1 MRAAIYVR
9 VSTEDQAKH
18 GYSLHD
24 QKESCKARALELGA
38 SEILEFAD
46 EGVSGELLE
55 RPGLTALR
63 QSVKA
68 SQVDLVVC
76 YDPDRLSRNL
86 AHQLLVTDE
95 IEKSGVQLDFV
106 NFEWQNTPDGRLF
119 YALRGAIAEF
129 EKEKIRERT
138 TRGKLQKAKQGGIP
152 INANPYGY
160 IFENGELKPHPVE
173 AEIVRMI
180 YRWFTTENVGFN
192 TIVTRLAE
200 YGIPSRKGNKTWQRR
215 VIKTILSNPVYIGI
229 FYYNRRN
236 CQGMGYNKFLPI
248 ENRIKEKK
256 RPTEEWI
263 PIPVPALI
271 DKETWDKAQEKTQKV
286 RRLWSGCS
294 KEKYLLSGLVTCT
307 DCGNNMH
314 GYLRTEK
321 NGKKIR
327 CYTCVHTEAGAINY
341 GCRPI
346 KRINADLLEQI
357 VWEQVCAWLNNPE
370 ALIKEVR
377 ERSKEK
383 ELKTDLET
391 INKHLAEVEKGRD
404 NIRNALAAGL
414 LELDG
419 KTSKILQDL
428 KSREKQLLVRKKEIE
443 AALYKNAVTET
454 KAKEIYGQAAKF
466 LSRLDE
472 LVFDQKKALIRMLVK
487 QVSVSGKGKNL
498 RVTVFATFAPEAEI
512 AKQLDAPG

>member
-1 MRAAIYVR
+1 MKAAIYIR

-18 GYSLHD
+18 GYSLEA
-24 QKESCKARALELGA
+24 QKEACKARAIELGA
-38 SEILEFAD
+38 NEILEFAD

-63 QSVKA
+63 QNVKTG
-68 SQVDLVVC
+68 QVDFVVC

-86 AHQLLVTDE
+86 AHQLLITDE
-95 IEKSGVQLDFV
+95 IEKSGVRLDFV

-152 INANPYGY
+152 VNASIYGY

-180 YRWFTTENVGFN
+180 YRWFTTEDVGFN
-192 TIVTRLAE
+192 TIAMRLAE
-200 YGIPSRKGNKTWQRR
+200 YGIPSRKGNKMWHRR
-215 VIKTILSNPVYIGI
+215 VIKTILSNPAYIGT

-236 CQGMGYNKFLPI
+236 CQGIAYNKFLPP
-248 ENRIKEKK
+248 ENRAKVKE
-256 RPTEEWI
+256 RPEEEWI
-263 PIPVPALI
+263 PIPVPALV
-271 DKETWDKAQEKTQKV
+271 DKETWDKAQEKIQHI
-286 RRLWSGCS
+286 RRLWSGWS

-314 GYLRTEK
+314 GALKTEK

-327 CYTCVHTEAGAINY
+327 YYTCVHTEAEAINY
-341 GCRPI
+341 GCKPL
-346 KRINADLLEQI
+346 KRINADMLERI
-357 VWEQVCAWLNNPE
+357 VWEQVCEWLNNPE
-370 ALIKEVR
+370 ALIKEIK

-383 ELKTDLET
+383 NLIADLEM
-391 INKHLAEVEKGRD
+391 INKHLTEVEKGRD

-414 LELDG
+414 LELDN

-428 KSREKQLLVRKKEIE
+428 KSREKQLLARKKEIE
-443 AALYKNAVTET
+443 AALYKSAIAET
-454 KAKEIYGQAAKF
+454 QAREIYNQAAKF
-466 LSRLDE
+466 LSCLDK
-472 LVFDQKKALIRMLVK
+472 LTFDQKRTLIRTLVK
-487 QVSVSGKGKNL
+487 QINISGRRENL
-498 RVTVFATFAPEAEI
+498 RVTVFATFTPEAEI
-512 AKQLDAPG
+512 AEQIDTHG